1 MRRVDPEGTVMR
13 WLNVT
18 ERREYNVVSPNAMW
32 HIDGNHKL
40 IRWKLLVHGGIDGFS
55 RAIVYLKCSNDNKS
69 ETVLNLFQEAI
80 SKYGLPS
87 RVRSD
92 KGGENV
98 AVSLFMLSHPE
109 RGPNRG
115 SMIAGQSVHNQRIE
129 RLWRDMYNQ
138 VTYLFYNLFYHLEV
152 CGVLSPD
159 NEIHIFCLHYIF
171 IPRYN
176 AALEKFVSAWN
187 HHGLSSSGSRTPLQ
201 LWMLGMNSVAPSNL
215 TVAQELFS
223 EIEAYGID
231 WNGPLPC
238 NQWDGAQ
245 MEGMEVPH
253 VNCPLNELD
262 YEQLKASINPVDD
275 SDSHGIDLY
284 MNTFSFV
291 QASLENEQH
300 NVCM

>member
-1 MRRVDPEGTVMR
+1 MKG
-13 WLNVT
+13 
-18 ERREYNVVSPNAMW
+18 
-32 HIDGNHKL
+32 I
-40 IRWKLLVHGGIDGFS
+40 IFCRWKLVVHGGIDGFS
-55 RAIVYLKCSNDNKS
+55 RTIVYLKCSNDNKS
-69 ETVLNLFQEAI
+69 DTVLNLFQEAI

-152 CGVLSPD
+152 CEVLSPD

-176 AALEKFVSAWN
+176 AALMNFVS
-187 HHGLSSSGSRTPLQ
+187 P
-201 LWMLGMNSVAPSNL
+201 
-215 TVAQELFS
+215 
-223 EIEAYGID
+223 
-231 WNGPLPC
+231 
-238 NQWDGAQ
+238 
-245 MEGMEVPH
+245 
-253 VNCPLNELD
+253 
-262 YEQLKASINPVDD
+262 
-275 SDSHGIDLY
+275 
-284 MNTFSFV
+284 
-291 QASLENEQH
+291 
-300 NVCM
+300 